1 MPTLPEEMPRLL
13 QTYLN
18 HTAAGSDIVGELQT
32 GCSAATFAAVMT
44 AVPRVQ
50 RAERAAEYVND

>member
-1 MPTLPEEMPRLL
+1 MPRLL

-50 RAERAAEYVND
+50 RAERAAEYVDD